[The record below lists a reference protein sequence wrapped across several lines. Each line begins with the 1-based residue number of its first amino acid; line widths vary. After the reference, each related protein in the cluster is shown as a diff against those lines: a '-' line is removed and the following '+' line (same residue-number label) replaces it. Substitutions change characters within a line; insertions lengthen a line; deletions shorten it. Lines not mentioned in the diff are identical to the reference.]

1 MTEAELWHM
10 ALLAMEDLQG
20 IWETLLTVFFA
31 YLAAA
36 YFVGKK
42 LTRFQAALVSFFFV
56 AAAGVAGFMC
66 VVMWRRTAYFLDQLI
81 DRFGVES
88 FSPNRPLITLF
99 AIMLALFIL
108 ACVSFMYQIRRHP
121 QLGAEQE

>member
-10 ALLAMEDLQG
+10 ALLATEDLQA
-20 IWETLLTVFFA
+20 ILETLLTVLSA

-42 LTRFQAALVSFFFV
+42 LTRFQAALVSSLFV
-56 AAAGVAGFMC
+56 AAAGVAGFMS
-66 VVMWRRTAYFLDQLI
+66 VVMWRRTVYFLDQLV

-88 FSPNRPLITLF
+88 FAPNRPLMAFF
-99 AIMLALFIL
+99 AIMLALFIP

>member
-10 ALLAMEDLQG
+10 ALLATEDLQA
-20 IWETLLTVFFA
+20 ILETLLTVLSA

-42 LTRFQAALVSFFFV
+42 LTRFQAALVSSLFV
-56 AAAGVAGFMC
+56 AAAGVAGFLS
-66 VVMWRRTAYFLDQLI
+66 VVMWRRTVYFLDQLV

-88 FSPNRPLITLF
+88 FAPNRLLIALF
-99 AIMLALFIL
+99 AITLALFVP
-108 ACVSFMYQIRRHP
+108 ACVVFMYQIRRHP
-121 QLGAEQE
+121 PLGAEQE

>member
-10 ALLAMEDLQG
+10 ALLATEDLQA
-20 IWETLLTVFFA
+20 ILETLLTVLSA

-42 LTRFQAALVSFFFV
+42 LTRFQAALVSSLFV
-56 AAAGVAGFMC
+56 AAAGVAGFMS
-66 VVMWRRTAYFLDQLI
+66 VVMWRRTVYFLDQLV

-88 FSPNRPLITLF
+88 HHAGTICSGLRRLH
-99 AIMLALFIL
+99 
-108 ACVSFMYQIRRHP
+108 VSDSQTSATRSGTRVMSIAGH
-121 QLGAEQE
+121 

>member
-10 ALLAMEDLQG
+10 TLLTVEDMQA
-20 IWETLLTVFFA
+20 IFETLLTIFFA

-42 LTRFQAALVSFFFV
+42 LTRFQAALVSSFFV
-56 AAAGVAGFMC
+56 SAAGVSGFMAL
-66 VVMWRRTAYFLDQLI
+66 VMWRRLAYFLDQLI

-88 FSPNRPLITLF
+88 FAPNRPLMAFF
-99 AIMLALFIL
+99 AIMLALFIP
-108 ACVSFMYQIRRHP
+108 ACVVFMYQIRRHSP
-121 QLGAEQE
+121 LGAEQE

>member
-10 ALLAMEDLQG
+10 TLLTVEDMQA
-20 IWETLLTVFFA
+20 IFETLLTIFFA

-42 LTRFQAALVSFFFV
+42 LTRFQAALVSSFFV
-56 AAAGVAGFMC
+56 SAAGVSGFMAL
-66 VVMWRRTAYFLDQLI
+66 VMWRRLAYFLDQLI

-88 FSPNRPLITLF
+88 FAPNRPLMAFF
-99 AIMLALFIL
+99 AIMLALFIP

-121 QLGAEQE
+121 QLGGEQE